1 MLEELLQSLSGAALK
16 FGNKLVLSSTPQ
28 VPQFV
33 LGDKTRLRQ
42 IFSNLLGNAIKYSQ
56 NSRITLEVAQLTGP
70 DSEGRIEF
78 KVIDHG
84 IGISEQ
90 DIPHI
95 FEDFYTV
102 DNSLTRK
109 SEGTGLGLGITKR
122 LVNKMGGEI
131 GVTSTLGSGSVFWIR
146 LPLPNV
152 TAPSALDSP
161 VPSKTASVKGERPYE
176 ILLVEDNE
184 INRFVTTEILNTL
197 GHNVQTV
204 DDGQKGASEANKRAY
219 DLILM
224 DISMPNMDGI
234 AATAKIRGESVYN
247 KATPIYALTAHAN
260 HQDRER
266 FQKEGMNEC
275 ILKPISKS
283 IIADILA
290 EIEVSTVHS

>member
-1 MLEELLQSLSGAALK
+1 MA
-16 FGNKLVLSSTPQ
+16 TP
-28 VPQFV
+28 
-33 LGDKTRLRQ
+33 
-42 IFSNLLGNAIKYSQ
+42 
-56 NSRITLEVAQLTGP
+56 RIC
-70 DSEGRIEF
+70 
-78 KVIDHG
+78 
-84 IGISEQ
+84 
-90 DIPHI
+90 
-95 FEDFYTV
+95 
-102 DNSLTRK
+102 
-109 SEGTGLGLGITKR
+109 
-122 LVNKMGGEI
+122 
-131 GVTSTLGSGSVFWIR
+131 
-146 LPLPNV
+146 PNV
-152 TAPSALDSP
+152 TAPGALDSP

-184 INRFVTTEILNTL
+184 INKFVTTEILNTL
-197 GHNVQTV
+197 GHNVQTA
-204 DDGQKGASEANKRAY
+204 DDGLKGVSEANKRAY